1 MCSLEEAFQTFS
13 EVEPRIDLEKKKRR
27 KRREVLPPEPQVIEP
42 DRPAHRQL
50 PPAELLGGAPTEYT
64 KSSSSSEML
73 SALQGADHFPNPSS
87 DVDDSSVYNLEPD
100 WTKTFNATSAP
111 DWIKE
116 RLPQRTAESPLVP
129 SPWLDG
135 ASTLWQRISASESAQ
150 PGITHAADA
159 AAGRIDDLQRKL
171 DHMFQKIEDL
181 ETTRSESNHIEI
193 ILFILGGIFL
203 VLLIDLLVKQ
213 GTQASML
220 IAAAGGAPIGG
231 GRALRTLLGL

>member
-1 MCSLEEAFQTFS
+1 
-13 EVEPRIDLEKKKRR
+13 
-27 KRREVLPPEPQVIEP
+27 
-42 DRPAHRQL
+42 
-50 PPAELLGGAPTEYT
+50 
-64 KSSSSSEML
+64 
-73 SALQGADHFPNPSS
+73 
-87 DVDDSSVYNLEPD
+87 
-100 WTKTFNATSAP
+100 
-111 DWIKE
+111 
-116 RLPQRTAESPLVP
+116 VP